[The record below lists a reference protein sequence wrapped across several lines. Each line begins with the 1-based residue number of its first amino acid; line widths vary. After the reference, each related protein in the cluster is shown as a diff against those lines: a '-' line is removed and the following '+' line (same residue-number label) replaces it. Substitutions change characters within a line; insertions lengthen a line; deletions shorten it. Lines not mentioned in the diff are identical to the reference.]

1 MIRIIWKMT
10 LRRLN
15 PLLKNPIAIII
26 SMFQSI
32 IWLVLF
38 GTLFSDVTK
47 ISGFNN
53 NSYIAYMLPSIIIM
67 NALFIGIYLG
77 LGTISD
83 LQSGVLQRFL
93 VAPIGR
99 LSIVFSDLLYLS
111 ILQFI
116 QTVILIFISLIMGV
130 RLSFGIWGLLLYT
143 FVPILFAMAVGS
155 LSISTALITKKHEAM
170 INVMQFCSM
179 PLMFLSSAFMTHDLM
194 PKWISWISKINPV
207 DWTISLERAVI
218 NDYGFLG
225 WVPYAIILLVFVTT
239 SIGVCISSFNRYR
252 HSI

>member
-1 MIRIIWKMT
+1 MLRIIWKMT

-15 PLLKNPIAIII
+15 PVLKNPIAIII

-38 GTLFSDVTK
+38 GNLFSSITK
-47 ISGFNN
+47 ISRFEY

-83 LQSGVLQRFL
+83 LQSGVLHRFL

-99 LSIVFSDLLYLS
+99 LSIVFSDLLYL
-111 ILQFI
+111 IVLQLI
-116 QTVILIFISLIMGV
+116 QSVILILISLLMGA
-130 RLSFGIWGLLLYT
+130 RLPLGFLGGLLYIV
-143 FVPILFAMAVGS
+143 VPIIFAMAVGS
-155 LSISTALITKKHEAM
+155 LSISTALITKKHESM

-179 PLMFLSSAFMTHDLM
+179 PLMFLSSAFMSKELM
-194 PKWISWISKINPV
+194 PKWIRWISKINPV
-207 DWTISLERAVI
+207 DWAISLARTVVNSQGVI
-218 NDYGFLG
+218 
-225 WVPYAIILLVFVTT
+225 PYTIALFIFTIV
-239 SIGVCISSFNRYR
+239 SISFCMYSFNLYR
-252 HSI
+252 HSL

>member
-1 MIRIIWKMT
+1 MLRIIWKMT

-38 GTLFSDVTK
+38 GNLFSSGTK
-47 ISGFNN
+47 ISGFEY

-67 NALFIGIYLG
+67 NVLFIGIYLG

-99 LSIVFSDLLYLS
+99 LSIVFSDLLYL
-111 ILQFI
+111 IALQLI
-116 QTVILIFISLIMGV
+116 QSVILILISLLMGT
-130 RLSFGIWGLLLYT
+130 RLPLGLWGGLLYIV
-143 FVPILFAMAVGS
+143 VPIIFAMAVGS
-155 LSISTALITKKHEAM
+155 LSISTALITKKHESM

-179 PLMFLSSAFMTHDLM
+179 PLMFLSSAFMSKELM
-194 PKWISWISKINPV
+194 PKWISWISRINPV
-207 DWTISLERAVI
+207 DWAISLERAVVNNHGVI
-218 NDYGFLG
+218 
-225 WVPYAIILLVFVTT
+225 PYTIALFVFVIV
-239 SIGVCISSFNRYR
+239 SVGFCVYSFNLYR

>member
-1 MIRIIWKMT
+1 MLRIIWKMT

-15 PLLKNPIAIII
+15 PLIKNPIAIII

-32 IWLVLF
+32 IWLILF
-38 GTLFSDVTK
+38 GNLFSNVTQ
-47 ISGFNN
+47 ISGVEY

-93 VAPIGR
+93 VAPIGK
-99 LSIVFSDLLYLS
+99 LSIVLSDLLYL
-111 ILQFI
+111 ITLQLI
-116 QTVILIFISLIMGV
+116 QSVILILISLLMGA
-130 RLSFGIWGLLLYT
+130 RLPLGLWGGLLYT
-143 FVPILFAMAVGS
+143 VVPIIFAVAVGS
-155 LSISTALITKKHEAM
+155 LSISTALITKKHESM

-179 PLMFLSSAFMTHDLM
+179 PLMFLSSAFMSKELM
-194 PKWISWISKINPV
+194 PQWIIWISRINPV
-207 DWTISLERAVI
+207 DWAISLERTVVNSHGSIPYVMALFLFVI
-218 NDYGFLG
+218 
-225 WVPYAIILLVFVTT
+225 V
-239 SIGVCISSFNRYR
+239 SISFCVHSFNRYR

>member
-1 MIRIIWKMT
+1 MLRIIWKMT

-15 PLLKNPIAIII
+15 PLLKHPIAIII

-38 GTLFSDVTK
+38 GNLFSGVTK
-47 ISGFNN
+47 MSGFEH

-99 LSIVFSDLLYLS
+99 LSIVFSDLLYL
-111 ILQFI
+111 IALQFI
-116 QTVILIFISLIMGV
+116 QSVILILISLLMGV
-130 RLSFGIWGLLLYT
+130 RLPFGFWGALLYII
-143 FVPILFAMAVGS
+143 VPIIFAMAVGS
-155 LSISTALITKKHEAM
+155 LSISTALITKKHESM
-170 INVMQFCSM
+170 INVMVFCSL
-179 PLMFLSSAFMTHDLM
+179 PLMFLSSAFMPQELM

-207 DWTISLERAVI
+207 DWTISLERAVTSS
-218 NDYGFLG
+218 YGFLG
-225 WVPYAIILLVFVTT
+225 WMPYAALLLVFVAVSVGFCTY
-239 SIGVCISSFNRYR
+239 SFNRYR

>member
-1 MIRIIWKMT
+1 MLRIIWKMT

-15 PLLKNPIAIII
+15 PLLKSPIAIII

-38 GTLFSDVTK
+38 GNLFSGVTE
-47 ISGFNN
+47 ISGFEY

-99 LSIVFSDLLYLS
+99 LSIVFSDLFYL
-111 ILQFI
+111 ITLQFI
-116 QTVILIFISLIMGV
+116 QSVILILISFLMGV
-130 RLSFGIWGLLLYT
+130 RLPFGFWGALLYII
-143 FVPILFAMAVGS
+143 VPIIFAMAVGS
-155 LSISTALITKKHEAM
+155 LSISTALVTKKHEAM
-170 INVMQFCSM
+170 INVMQFCSL
-179 PLMFLSSAFMTHDLM
+179 PLMFLSSAFMPQELM

-207 DWTISLERAVI
+207 DWTISLERAVTSS
-218 NDYGFLG
+218 YGFLG
-225 WVPYAIILLVFVTT
+225 WMPYAVLILVFVTV
-239 SIGVCISSFNRYR
+239 SIGCCVHSFSIYR
-252 HSI
+252 QSI